1 MSETSPPI
9 LDGRYE
15 LLELLGEGGMGQV
28 YKARHTRLGKIFAI
42 KSLRHLSPDPAEQ
55 AKFLEAFESEARTL
69 AELDHP
75 ALAQVSDF
83 FEVQGV
89 HYLVMEFVNGK
100 TLSRV
105 ADLAPKLLSQRRIL
119 QWALELC
126 DVLGYLHTQNP
137 PVIVRD
143 LKPDNVMIDEKRRL
157 RLLDFGIAKRL
168 QAGVGTRDIIKG
180 MGTAEYAPLEQYGS
194 ASTDQRAD
202 IYALGGTLYFM
213 LTEVPPPPAWRRA
226 SEGIQITLPSTLN
239 DTVTPEFESLVLR
252 MMALKREERPQSIA
266 EIRRELEA
274 ISENSPA
281 NSSGRLQSVSTD
293 TPAPPGTRVPP
304 APQPIVRAPEAAP
317 PRVPLPPAQPGLPFT
332 PTVPPSPTYAPDPGR
347 AGEGGESGQR
357 YGLPGSSLPHPR
369 TDVNKPSS
377 NTGRIPK
384 IAVMAVRGLRR
395 YATPPQAVRYCPGQP
410 LVAVAGRYL
419 QVWNTHTG
427 QIASKLWTGEQEL
440 TSLDFSHD
448 GRFLTAA
455 ETEGEIHQYDLVH
468 EKHTAQLGRRSSWG
482 LFPDRVRDVCALY
495 GLQRVAVASD
505 TSNIRIFDTTKAEVV
520 QLIEWH
526 QTGLF
531 SKLSKKTLS
540 LASSRHGLLAAGG
553 ADGSISL
560 FGVGNFDLK
569 KRVTV
574 GPGEIVA
581 LEFSPDGN
589 FVAAAGNRKVVLL
602 QVPDLKVVHELAH
615 PANPLS
621 VSFSHDLRVVA
632 TGASDCHIRL
642 FHLNTGKEL
651 TRLTHHSGAVLDL
664 DFSDLGPSLA
674 SASNDR
680 RLFVTD
686 FGW

>member
-1 MSETSPPI
+1 MSHQAPVI

-42 KSLRHLSPDPAEQ
+42 KSLRHLSPDPVEQ
-55 AKFLEAFESEARTL
+55 AKFLDAFETEARTL

-83 FEVQGV
+83 FESDRV

-105 ADLAPKLLSQRRIL
+105 ADLAPKLLSQRRIV
-119 QWALELC
+119 QWAEELC
-126 DVLGYLHTQNP
+126 DVLGYLHNQSP

-194 ASTDQRAD
+194 ASTDQRSD
-202 IYALGGTLYFM
+202 IYAFGGTLYFM

-226 SEGIQITLPSTLN
+226 SEGVQVQPPSLVN
-239 DTVTPEFESLVLR
+239 ETVTPAFESLVMR
-252 MMALKREERPQSIA
+252 MMALRREDRPQSIA
-266 EIRRELEA
+266 AIQAELKMIQA
-274 ISENSPA
+274 SSPPAGASSQLPPDRSEP
-281 NSSGRLQSVSTD
+281 T
-293 TPAPPGTRVPP
+293 PP
-304 APQPIVRAPEAAP
+304 APLAANPPQPAAT
-317 PRVPLPPAQPGLPFT
+317 PPA
-332 PTVPPSPTYAPDPGR
+332 PSSPSASVEAP
-347 AGEGGESGQR
+347 AGGGQR
-357 YGLPGSSLPHPR
+357 YGLPGSSLPHSR
-369 TDVNKPSS
+369 TEVKPAAASS
-377 NTGRIPK
+377 STGRIPQ
-384 IAVMAVRGLRR
+384 VSVLAVRGLRR

-419 QVWNTHTG
+419 QIWNAHTG
-427 QIASKLWTGEQEL
+427 QVASKLWTGEQEL
-440 TSLDFSHD
+440 TSLDFSFD

-455 ETEGEIHQYDLVH
+455 ETEGEIHQYDLVQ
-468 EKHTAQLGRRSSWG
+468 EKHTAQLGRRSNWG
-482 LFPDRVRDVCALY
+482 LFPDRVRDVCALH

-505 TSNIRIFDTTKAEVV
+505 TSNIRIFDTTTAEVV
-520 QLIEWH
+520 HLIDWH

-553 ADGSISL
+553 ADGTLSL
-560 FGVGNFDLK
+560 FEAGKYTLK
-569 KRVTV
+569 QRVSL

-581 LEFSPDGN
+581 VEFSPDGN
-589 FVAAAGNRKVVLL
+589 FLAAAGNRRVSLV
-602 QVPDLKVVHELAH
+602 QVPDLKVVHELKH
-615 PANPLS
+615 PANPLA

-651 TRLTHHSGAVLDL
+651 HKLTHHAGAVLDL

-674 SASNDR
+674 SAGNDR

-686 FGW
+686 FAW